1 MRTFNE
7 IVDACKPILIS
18 GEMFDGEVFENEQA
32 VIFPDWTGE
41 EESQYHDD
49 LVTHWFDRDYWICFY
64 HDEEIIGYESESMEC
79 VVNSY
84 QPYEPVKQSTMNKY
98 FADVRIFVRAES
110 AEKAAQEIND
120 ALSYV
125 KHNGGF
131 EVYNYD
137 IVLEMDMTDTQ
148 QEGK

>member
-1 MRTFNE
+1 MRTFKE

-84 QPYEPVKQSTMNKY
+84 QPYEPVKQ
-98 FADVRIFVRAES
+98 
-110 AEKAAQEIND
+110 
-120 ALSYV
+120 
-125 KHNGGF
+125 
-131 EVYNYD
+131 
-137 IVLEMDMTDTQ
+137 
-148 QEGK
+148 